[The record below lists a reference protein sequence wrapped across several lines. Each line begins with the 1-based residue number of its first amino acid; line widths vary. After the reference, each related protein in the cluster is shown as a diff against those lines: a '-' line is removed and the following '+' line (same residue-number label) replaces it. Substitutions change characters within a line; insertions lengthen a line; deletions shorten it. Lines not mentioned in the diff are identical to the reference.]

1 MFRIKINSVKGKKIM
16 KISVFGLGYV
26 GLSNAL
32 LLGQNEEVVA
42 YDIVESKIKKLQQGQ
57 SILDDKEIIEFL
69 DSDNVNVE
77 FTTDFETAVNHAD
90 YLIIATPTDYNEET
104 QHFDTSTI
112 ENVIER
118 ALAIRP
124 DATFLI
130 KSTIPVN
137 YVQSLKDKYKTDN
150 IIFSPEFLREGRAL
164 YDNLYPSRIVI
175 GEVSQRGEELAEMFK
190 RGAHKED
197 VATLLM
203 NETEA
208 EAVKLFSNTYLAL
221 RVAYFNELDTYA
233 ESNGLNTKKIIEG
246 MGFDPRIGNYYNN
259 PSFGYGGYCLPKDTK
274 QVKAEFYGVP
284 QEMMTAV
291 VGSNTTRKEYIAK
304 QILAKNPKTVGIY
317 RLTMKAGSDNF
328 RYSAIHDIIRIL
340 EKEGAK
346 VVIFEPRLEEMTYHD
361 IPVEKDFATF
371 NEATDVIVANRID
384 DVLRSVREKVYTRD
398 LYERD

>member
-1 MFRIKINSVKGKKIM
+1 M

-69 DSDNVNVE
+69 DSDNVSVE
-77 FTTDFETAVNHAD
+77 FTTDFEKAVNHAD

-346 VVIFEPRLEEMTYHD
+346 VVIFEPRLEEITYHD

>member
-1 MFRIKINSVKGKKIM
+1 M

-69 DSDNVNVE
+69 DSDNVSVE
-77 FTTDFETAVNHAD
+77 FTTDFEKAVNHAD
-90 YLIIATPTDYNEET
+90 YLVIATPTDYNEET

-112 ENVIER
+112 ENVIEH

>member
-1 MFRIKINSVKGKKIM
+1 M

-69 DSDNVNVE
+69 DSENVSVE
-77 FTTDFETAVNHAD
+77 FTTNFEKAVNHAD
-90 YLIIATPTDYNEET
+90 YLVIATPTDYNEET

-304 QILAKNPKTVGIY
+304 QILAKKPKIVGIY

-384 DVLRSVREKVYTRD
+384 DVLRTVREKVYTRD

>member
-1 MFRIKINSVKGKKIM
+1 M

>member
-1 MFRIKINSVKGKKIM
+1 M

-77 FTTDFETAVNHAD
+77 FTTDFEKAVNHAD

-118 ALAIRP
+118 AIAIRP

-384 DVLRSVREKVYTRD
+384 DITFSSRKSLYKRFIRERLSFKIH
-398 LYERD
+398 

>member
-1 MFRIKINSVKGKKIM
+1 M

-77 FTTDFETAVNHAD
+77 FTTDFEKAVNHAD

-317 RLTMKAGSDNF
+317 RLTMKSGSDNF

-384 DVLRSVREKVYTRD
+384 DILRSVREKVYTRD